1 MATKPGTKL
10 QSNDPCWC
18 GSGRKYKRCHNK
30 LDQLIASGRVVPGQL
45 GPRREVPNSIPR
57 PPYALPGAGG
67 KPPRGDGEPEMHDA
81 GSLPKMRAACQAAA
95 EILAAAGE
103 LVRPGVSTDQIDAF
117 VHQACIDRGGYP
129 SPLGYAGGGGAPP
142 FPKSVCT
149 SVNEVICHGI
159 PDDRVLQD
167 GDVCDIDVT
176 IYLDGFHGDTNATFC
191 SGEVDEAS
199 QALIRVTR
207 ECTERGIA
215 QVRPGG
221 KLVDIGRAI
230 QDHAHAHGYSVVRA
244 FVGHG
249 VGRRFHAP
257 PTVFHYPEHRAE
269 AFTFRPG
276 MTFTIEPMIALG
288 TGDHAVW
295 PDGWTAVT
303 RDHRRAAQFE
313 HTVLVT
319 DDGVEVLTVPGSG
332 PAFGRAAAETSAST

>member
-1 MATKPGTKL
+1 MGRKL

-30 LDQLIASGRVVPGQL
+30 LDQLAASGRVIPGQL
-45 GPRREVPNSIPR
+45 SPLRPVPPHILR
-57 PPYALPGAGG
+57 PPYAQPGANGNPG
-67 KPPRGDGEPEMHDA
+67 RGDGEPQVHDA
-81 GSLPKMRAACQAAA
+81 ESLPRMRAACQAAA
-95 EILAAAGE
+95 EILVAAGE
-103 LVRPGVSTDQIDAF
+103 LVKPGVRTDEIDEF

-129 SPLGYAGGGGAPP
+129 SPLGYAGSGGSPP

-167 GDVCDIDVT
+167 GDICDIDVT

-191 SGEVDEAS
+191 AGDVDETS
-199 QALIRVTR
+199 RNLIRVTR

-221 KLVDIGRAI
+221 KVIDIGRAI
-230 QDHAHAHGYSVVRA
+230 QEHAHAHGLSVVRA

-249 VGRRFHAP
+249 VGRRFHGA
-257 PTVFHYPEHRAE
+257 PTVFHYPEPRAE
-269 AFTFRPG
+269 AFTFHPG
-276 MTFTIEPMIALG
+276 MTFTVEPMIALG
-288 TGDHAVW
+288 TGDHTVW

-319 DDGVEVLTVPGSG
+319 DTGVEVLTVPAEG
-332 PAFGRAAAETSAST
+332 PAFGRAGAEAGAAT

>member
-1 MATKPGTKL
+1 MGSKL

-18 GSGRKYKRCHNK
+18 GSGRKYKRCHNR
-30 LDQLIASGRVVPGQL
+30 LDQLAASGRMVPGKL
-45 GPRREVPNSIPR
+45 SPPRAVPDQIVR
-57 PPYALPGAGG
+57 PPYARPGADGHPG
-67 KPPRGDGEPEMHDA
+67 RGDGEPEMHDA
-81 GSLPKMRAACQAAA
+81 ESLPRMRAACRAAA
-95 EILAAAGE
+95 EILAAAGD
-103 LVRPGVSTDQIDAF
+103 LVRPGVCTDEIDAF

-159 PDDRVLQD
+159 PDDRVLVD

-191 SGEVDEAS
+191 AGEVDEAS
-199 QALIRVTR
+199 RTLIRVTR

-215 QVRPGG
+215 QVRPGA
-221 KLVDIGRAI
+221 KVIDIGRAI
-230 QDHAHAHGYSVVRA
+230 QEHAHTHGFSVVRA

-249 VGRRFHAP
+249 VGRRFHAA
-257 PTVFHYPEHRAE
+257 PTVYHYPEPRGE
-269 AFTFRPG
+269 PFTFRPG
-276 MTFTIEPMIALG
+276 MTFTVEPMIALG
-288 TGDHAVW
+288 TGDHTVW

-319 DDGVEVLTVPGSG
+319 DGGVEILTVPAEG
-332 PAFGRAAAETSAST
+332 PAFGRAGAEAGAAT

>member
-1 MATKPGTKL
+1 MGRKLVGRKL
-10 QSNDPCWC
+10 QSNDQCWC
-18 GSGRKYKRCHNK
+18 GSGRKYKRCHNR
-30 LDQLIASGRVVPGQL
+30 LDQLAASGRVVPGQL
-45 GPRREVPNSIPR
+45 SPLREVPDHIVR
-57 PPYALPGAGG
+57 PPYAQPGANGRPG
-67 KPPRGDGEPEMHDA
+67 KSDNEPEMHDA
-81 GSLPKMRAACQAAA
+81 DSLPRMRAACQAAA
-95 EILAAAGE
+95 DILAAAGE
-103 LVRPGVSTDQIDAF
+103 LVRPGVRTDEIDAF

-129 SPLGYAGGGGAPP
+129 SPLGYAGGGTQQ

-159 PDDRVLQD
+159 PDDRVLLE

-191 SGEVDEAS
+191 AGEVDEAS
-199 QALIRVTR
+199 STLIRVTR
-207 ECTERGIA
+207 ECIELGIA

-221 KLVDIGRAI
+221 KVIDIGRAI
-230 QDHAHAHGYSVVRA
+230 QDHAHAYGLSVVRS

-249 VGRRFHAP
+249 VGRRFHAA
-257 PTVFHYPEHRAE
+257 PTVFHYPEARADP
-269 AFTFRPG
+269 FYFRPG

-288 TGDHAVW
+288 TGDHIVW

-319 DDGVEVLTVPGSG
+319 DDGVEILTIPANG
-332 PAFGRAAAETSAST
+332 PAFGRAAAEAAVAT

>member
-1 MATKPGTKL
+1 MGRKL

-18 GSGRKYKRCHNK
+18 GSGRKYKRCHNR
-30 LDQLIASGRVVPGQL
+30 LDQLAASGRVVPGQL
-45 GPRREVPNSIPR
+45 SPPRTVPDRIAR
-57 PPYALPGAGG
+57 PPYAQPGAGG
-67 KPPRGDGEPEMHDA
+67 RPGRGDGEPEMHDA
-81 GSLPKMRAACQAAA
+81 ASLPKMRAACRAAA
-95 EILAAAGE
+95 EILVAAGE
-103 LVRPGVSTDQIDAF
+103 LVRPGVRTDEIDAF

-159 PDDRVLQD
+159 PDDRVLAD

-191 SGEVDEAS
+191 AGEVDDTS
-199 QALIRVTR
+199 RSLIRVTR

-221 KLVDIGRAI
+221 KVIDIGRAI
-230 QDHAHAHGYSVVRA
+230 QDHAHAHGLSVVRA

-249 VGRRFHAP
+249 VGRRFHAA
-257 PTVFHYPEHRAE
+257 PTVYHYPEPRGE
-269 AFTFRPG
+269 PFTFRPG
-276 MTFTIEPMIALG
+276 MTFTVEPMIALG
-288 TGDHAVW
+288 TGDHNVW

-303 RDHRRAAQFE
+303 RDHRRSAQFE

-319 DDGVEVLTVPGSG
+319 GDGVEVLTVPAEG
-332 PAFGRAAAETSAST
+332 PAFGRAAAEASAAT